1 MLSQRDND
9 TPLPGGPGTPMGEL
23 FRRFWLP
30 AMLSSELPEPDCA
43 PVRLKLLGENLVAF
57 RDSEGRVGV
66 VDNFCPHRR
75 ASLFFG
81 RNEEGGLRC
90 VYHGW
95 KFDVNGDCVDMP
107 SEPAESNFK
116 DKVKV
121 RSYAAED
128 FGDVIWIYMG
138 PPELKQ
144 PLPQYE
150 WARVPANQRRVQ
162 RWIQDCNY
170 MQALEGDLDSTH
182 VSFLHRWM
190 DPDQATPWDPQQR
203 QRRRTTASGQALLYR
218 EGAPKFSVMETD
230 FGMVY
235 GARRPAATK
244 GTTGGVTN
252 FFMPVVT
259 MPPQPTAWFGHAW
272 VPVDDE
278 HMSCLAFSWNPNEPM
293 NTPSGS
299 NNGNIQLE
307 RVAMDDA
314 GRLHHRHVAGR
325 AAGDERLRHRPAA
338 AEDGQLH
345 GNRAAAD
352 AGREVNETQGWISDR
367 TKEHLGTT
375 DLAIIAARRML
386 LRMARELQEGVEPTA
401 VQQGDLYHVRAI
413 DVVTEESTLPGV
425 LEKHVDIATATV

>member
-1 MLSQRDND
+1 MLSRQDNELI
-9 TPLPGGPGTPMGEL
+9 TRTGPGTPMGEYL
-23 FRRFWLP
+23 RRFWVP
-30 AMLSSELPEPDCA
+30 ALLTRELPEPDCP
-43 PVRLKLLGENLVAF
+43 PVRVKIMSEELVAF
-57 RDSEGRVGV
+57 RDTNGVVGV
-66 VDNFCPHRR
+66 VDNYCPHRR

-81 RNEEGGLRC
+81 RNEECGLRC

-95 KFDVNGDCVDMP
+95 KFDVHGDCVDMP
-107 SEPAESNFK
+107 SEPAESNFR
-116 DKVKV
+116 DKVKI

-128 FGDVIWIYMG
+128 FGDVIWVYMG

-150 WARVPANQRRVQ
+150 WARVPADQRRVE

-218 EGAPKFSVMETD
+218 EGAPRFSVKETD

-235 GARRPAATK
+235 GARRPA
-244 GTTGGVTN
+244 GEGQYYWRVTN

-259 MPPQPTAWFGHAW
+259 MPPQPTTWFGHAW

-293 NTPSGS
+293 TTPSGS

-307 RVAMDDA
+307 RVAM
-314 GRLHHRHVAGR
+314 
-325 AAGDERLRHRPAA
+325 PFP
-338 AEDGQLH
+338 DGSIIDTWRDVRQATNDYGIDRQLQKT
-345 GNRAAAD
+345 GNFTGIGPQRTQD
-352 AGREVNETQGWISDR
+352 VMVNETQGFISDR
-367 TKEHLGTT
+367 TREHLGTT
-375 DLAIIAARRML
+375 DLAIIGARRML
-386 LRMARELQEGVEPTA
+386 LRMARELQEGIEPTA
-401 VQQGDLYHVRAI
+401 VRQGDLYHVRAI

-425 LEKHVDIATATV
+425 LERHADIATATV